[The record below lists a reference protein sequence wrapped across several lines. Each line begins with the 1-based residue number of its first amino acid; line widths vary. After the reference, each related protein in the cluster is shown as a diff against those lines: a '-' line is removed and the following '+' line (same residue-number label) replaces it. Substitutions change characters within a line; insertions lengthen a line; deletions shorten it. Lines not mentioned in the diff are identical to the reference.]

1 MLTIRKEQLTALERE
16 RERQFACKMIGHLRQ
31 QFPTQ
36 TEKKDDDE
44 LLADVRQ
51 GVRTSAKY
59 GISAECDVAR
69 YIEYMMI
76 YGLSFDSD
84 QRLDWAGKILK
95 TEEIS
100 GSEKLDRIDG
110 HDQFLRNP
118 T

>member
-1 MLTIRKEQLTALERE
+1 
-16 RERQFACKMIGHLRQ
+16 
-31 QFPTQ
+31 
-36 TEKKDDDE
+36 
-44 LLADVRQ
+44 
-51 GVRTSAKY
+51 
-59 GISAECDVAR
+59 VAR